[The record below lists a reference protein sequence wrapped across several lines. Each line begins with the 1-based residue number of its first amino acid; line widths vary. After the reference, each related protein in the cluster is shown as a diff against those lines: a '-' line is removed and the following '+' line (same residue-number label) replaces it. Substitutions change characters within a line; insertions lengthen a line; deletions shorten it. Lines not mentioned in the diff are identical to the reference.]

1 MAQATSIQASA
12 TAPASGGAA
21 AEQPSHE
28 VNASGTQP
36 KGVMR
41 WGWFLVLNGIS
52 SVIAIA
58 IFIGLFYADGMD
70 RYLRGMYEW
79 LLAHPGVTSFFA
91 FSPLSASLLVG
102 WGYGQRAKKRKA
114 AAARAEAERVAAER
128 AASASVSA
136 SVSA

>member
-12 TAPASGGAA
+12 TAPAPGDAA
-21 AEQPSHE
+21 VAQPSHE
-28 VNASGTQP
+28 VNAPGTQP
-36 KGVMR
+36 KGVLR

-79 LLAHPGVTSFFA
+79 LLAHPGVTSFAA

-102 WGYGQRAKKRKA
+102 WGYSPRAKKRKA
-114 AAARAEAERVAAER
+114 AAARAEAERLAA
-128 AASASVSA
+128 ATPAT
-136 SVSA
+136 

>member
-1 MAQATSIQASA
+1 MAQASPVQTSESAPSASA
-12 TAPASGGAA
+12 AKDVLGAA
-21 AEQPSHE
+21 PVTHE
-28 VNASGTQP
+28 MNAAGSQP

-41 WGWFLVLNGIS
+41 WGWFFVLNGIS
-52 SVIAIA
+52 GVIAVA

-114 AAARAEAERVAAER
+114 AAARAEAERA
-128 AASASVSA
+128 AASASA
-136 SVSA
+136 

>member
-1 MAQATSIQASA
+1 MAQASPIQASA
-12 TAPASGGAA
+12 PASSSTATDALGAA
-21 AEQPSHE
+21 PVVSHE
-28 VNASGTQP
+28 ILPANTQP
-36 KGVMR
+36 KGVLR

-52 SVIAIA
+52 GVIAIA

-91 FSPLSASLLVG
+91 FSPLTASLLVG

-114 AAARAEAERVAAER
+114 AAARAEAERA
-128 AASASVSA
+128 AASASAPFSA
-136 SVSA
+136 